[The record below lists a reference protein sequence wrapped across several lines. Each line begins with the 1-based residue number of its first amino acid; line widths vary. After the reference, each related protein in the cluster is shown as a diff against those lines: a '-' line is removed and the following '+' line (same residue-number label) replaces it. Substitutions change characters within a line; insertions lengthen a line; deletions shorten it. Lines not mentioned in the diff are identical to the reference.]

1 MDLEKNYFFH
11 GIKDS
16 THPEET
22 LEDVYHAGGLLSLA
36 KMPPELRK
44 KYTPKYIGFNGMD
57 YISVC
62 TKYGKCDLSECF
74 IDYILESIS
83 FVISDRI
90 HAVKTIYIP
99 HSNSQR
105 NAQDYYNLY
114 NQGSSRYSDLDG
126 EYQVKDAIPLTEI
139 EAISFPITSLI
150 CDLQEEEPEL
160 IDQEIHK
167 LWNSYQTFLRLQ
179 KEYHTN
185 FVPIDISA
193 NGEVISEADF
203 LKIKK
208 RI

>member
-1 MDLEKNYFFH
+1 MNLEKNYFFH

-16 THPEET
+16 DHPENA

-36 KMPPELRK
+36 KMSTELRK

-62 TKYGKCDLSECF
+62 TKYGRCGLSECF
-74 IDYILESIS
+74 LDYILESIS

-99 HSNSQR
+99 CSNSQS

-114 NQGSSRYSDLDG
+114 NQGISRYSDLDG
-126 EYQVKDAIPLTEI
+126 EYQVKGAISLTEI

-150 CDLQEEEPEL
+150 RDLQGEETEF
-160 IDQEIHK
+160 IDKEINK
-167 LWNSYQTFLRLQ
+167 LWNSYQTFLKLQ

-193 NGEVISEADF
+193 NGEVISETDF